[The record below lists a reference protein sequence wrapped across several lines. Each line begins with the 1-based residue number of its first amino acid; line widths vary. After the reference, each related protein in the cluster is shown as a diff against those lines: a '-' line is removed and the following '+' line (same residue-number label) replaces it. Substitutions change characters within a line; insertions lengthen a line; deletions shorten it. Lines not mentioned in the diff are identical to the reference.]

1 MSSVIRLL
9 LFITFLLPLG
19 CIHFSP
25 AQQSVTVGSI
35 HGRVVDAAG
44 AASLPGANILLL
56 NSSLGTAADAEG
68 RYKLANVPVGTWS
81 LRVTFMG
88 YEAAVITDVVVRP
101 GRITFVDV
109 RLASTAYETEEVEVT
124 AGYFRKRE
132 SEAVSMA
139 GFSGEEIRRSPGSA
153 GDVSRIMMVL
163 PSVAKVNDQSNSL
176 IVRGGSPL
184 ENAFFIDGIEIPN
197 INHFPAQGS
206 SGGPLGMLPVD
217 MIGDVSFMAGGF
229 PARFGDKLSAVMD
242 ITLRDGNREATD
254 AQLDLNFAG
263 FGAQLEGPLGSGSY
277 LLSARRSYLDL
288 LVKAVNVGST
298 VAPWYGDAHAKIV
311 LNPSAAHRL
320 SVLAQFSDDHNDPD
334 AQAAVDNDM
343 QYYGPQDIYNGT
355 LGMSWR
361 AMWSESVYSAST
373 LSYTGMWF
381 RERFRKTGSNED
393 VFSNNSRESWLSLRS
408 STHIRLGASASLE
421 AGFDAK
427 GLWNSYENR
436 YASIPD
442 ALGVPQPE
450 RLFAEDV
457 SSTLLGLHAS
467 MSITPAAPLSVT
479 LGLRADHST
488 WNSSTELSPR
498 VSASYRVGAATTL
511 SASAGMYTQNLP
523 LLLLAQDRSNEKLR
537 NPRSTQAVLG
547 ISQLLTESTML
558 TVEGYYKKGERFPID
573 PAQPALFLVDELSY
587 RYGFF
592 TGHGP
597 LTDAGT
603 SRSYGG
609 EVILQ
614 KKLARDVYGLAS
626 ASLSRSEY
634 TGANG
639 ATYARVYDNRI
650 QFNIEGGYKIDEN
663 WEVSLRWI
671 FAGGVPYTPFDIEAS
686 RANDTEV
693 LDVAR
698 INSER
703 HPDYHSMNVRV
714 DHRFHFAA
722 SNLVLYLSVW
732 NAYNRKNVAAYIWDT
747 VNKQPKRLYQW
758 GVLPIIGVEYEL

>member
-1 MSSVIRLL
+1 MYTYSPISAITIILMIF
-9 LFITFLLPLG
+9 LFASHTI
-19 CIHFSP
+19 S
-25 AQQSVTVGSI
+25 QQVPSGGAI
-35 HGRVVDAAG
+35 HGSVVDAASG
-44 AASLPGANILLL
+44 APLPGANILLL
-56 NSSLGTAADAEG
+56 NTTLGGATDAEA
-68 RYKLANVPVGTWS
+68 RYNIEHVSPGTWS

-88 YEAAVITDVVVRP
+88 YEPAIITDVVVRP

-109 RLASTAYETEEVEVT
+109 RLSPTTLETEGVEVT

-132 SEAVSMA
+132 AETVSVA

-206 SGGPLGMLPVD
+206 SGGPIGMLPVD

-242 ITLRDGNREATD
+242 ITLRDGNRETTD

-263 FGAQLEGPLGSGSY
+263 FGGQIEGPLGSGSY

-288 LVKAVNVGST
+288 LVKAVDVGST
-298 VAPWYGDAHAKIV
+298 VAPWYGDLHAKVV
-311 LNPSAAHRL
+311 LNPSTMHRL

-343 QYYGPQDIYNGT
+343 QYYGPQDILNGT
-355 LGMSWR
+355 AGITWR
-361 AMWSESVYSAST
+361 AMWSDRVYSSST
-373 LSYTGMWF
+373 LSYTGM
-381 RERFRKTGSNED
+381 RFEEKFKRTGSNED
-393 VFSNNSRESWLSLRS
+393 VFFNDSRESWLSFRS
-408 STHIRLGASASLE
+408 ATHIRLGAAASLE
-421 AGFDAK
+421 VGFDAK
-427 GLWNSYENR
+427 GLWNTYENR
-436 YASIPD
+436 YAAIPD
-442 ALGVPQPE
+442 AHGVMQPE
-450 RLFAEDV
+450 RLFAKDV
-457 SSTLLGLHAS
+457 ASALLGIHTS
-467 MSITPAAPLSVT
+467 MTMTPTTPLSVT
-479 LGLRADHST
+479 LGLRADHSSR
-488 WNSSTELSPR
+488 NKSTQLSPR
-498 VSASYRVGAATTL
+498 VSASYRLGPATTL
-511 SASAGMYTQNLP
+511 SAAAGMYTQTLP
-523 LLLLAQDRSNEKLR
+523 LVLLAQDRSNETLR

-547 ISQLLTESTML
+547 VSQLLTESTML
-558 TVEGYYKKGERFPID
+558 TVEGYYKQGERFPID
-573 PAQPALFLVDELSY
+573 PEQPALFLVDELSY
-587 RYGFF
+587 RYSFF
-592 TGHGP
+592 TGHGQ

-634 TGANG
+634 TGADG
-639 ATYARVYDNRI
+639 ATYPRVYDNRV
-650 QFNIEGGYKIDEN
+650 QFNIEGGYKFDEN
-663 WEVSLRWI
+663 WECSLRCI
-671 FAGGVPYTPFDIEAS
+671 YAGCVPYTPFDIEAS

-693 LDVAR
+693 LDESR
-698 INSER
+698 INRER
-703 HPDYHSMNVRV
+703 HPAYHSMNLRV
-714 DHRFHFAA
+714 DRRFHFVS

-732 NAYNRKNVAAYIWDT
+732 NVYNRKNVAAYIWDT

-758 GVLPIIGVEYEL
+758 GVLPIIGVEYEI